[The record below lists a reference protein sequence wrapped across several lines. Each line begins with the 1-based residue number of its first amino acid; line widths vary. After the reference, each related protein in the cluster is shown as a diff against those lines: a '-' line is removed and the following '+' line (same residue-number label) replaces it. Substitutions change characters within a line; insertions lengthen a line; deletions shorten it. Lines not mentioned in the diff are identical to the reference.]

1 MAIPLLGV
9 SGNISGIDGFCYY
22 VTKQEFLEIPMT
34 NTRPGYILKASCK
47 DTTGIVAAVT
57 GFLARREA
65 LILELTHF
73 VDEAADKSFIRVE
86 FEDDAA
92 SEADLEAMTEG
103 YGEAVARYY
112 GMDFAF
118 YPSARKMRT
127 LVAVSRQ
134 SHCSNALL
142 HRWHDGHLPI
152 EITGIVSNHD
162 DQRALAEWYGLPYHY
177 MPIEAGNKESQE
189 TRLLELFDETGS
201 ELLVLARYMQI
212 LSETACEKLA
222 GRAINIHHSF
232 LPGFKGA
239 RPYHQAFN
247 RGVKLIGATAHYV
260 TNNLDEGPIIEQ
272 DVVRVNHSKK
282 PQELEQMG
290 QDVESTVLNR
300 AVRWHAQHRVFDNGN
315 RTIVLLH

>member
-1 MAIPLLGV
+1 
-9 SGNISGIDGFCYY
+9 
-22 VTKQEFLEIPMT
+22 MT
-34 NTRPGYILKASCK
+34 SNRPAYILKASCR

-57 GFLARREA
+57 GFLASRES

-73 VDEAADKSFIRVE
+73 VDEDADKSFIRVE
-86 FEDDAA
+86 FEDDARD
-92 SEADLEAMTEG
+92 EADLQAVSVAFRET
-103 YGEAVARYY
+103 VARRY
-112 GMDFAF
+112 GMDFEFFAG
-118 YPSARKMRT
+118 SRKMRT
-127 LVAVSRQ
+127 LVAVSKQ
-134 SHCSNALL
+134 SHCINALL
-142 HRWHDGHLPI
+142 HRWRDGHLPI
-152 EITGIVSNHD
+152 DITGVVSNHE
-162 DQRALAEWYGLPYHY
+162 DQRALAEWYELPFHHF
-177 MPIEAGNKESQE
+177 PIEGGDKTDQE
-189 TRLLELFDETGS
+189 ARILELFDETGS

-212 LSETACEKLA
+212 LTPAACERLA

-239 RPYHQAFN
+239 SPYRQAFD

-260 TNNLDEGPIIEQ
+260 TTHLDEGPIIEQ

-282 PQELEQMG
+282 PAELEQMG